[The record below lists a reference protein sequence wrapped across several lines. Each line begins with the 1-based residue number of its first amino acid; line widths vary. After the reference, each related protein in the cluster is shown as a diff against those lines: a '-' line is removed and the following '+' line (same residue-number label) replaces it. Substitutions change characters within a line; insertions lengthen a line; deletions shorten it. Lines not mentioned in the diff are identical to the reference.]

1 MASRL
6 GSGIDSPT
14 GQRFEVGQSRAVRS
28 RAATRTPGLPMV
40 TNVGADV
47 ESGADGPVVAAIR
60 GGSDYPAM
68 TLTVTLTAAWPAT
81 TATAGDQPGYAR
93 LRSVRA
99 PFLWG

>member
-6 GSGIDSPT
+6 GSGIGSPT
-14 GQRFEVGQSRAVRS
+14 GQRLEVGLVGAVQS

-68 TLTVTLTAAWPAT
+68 ALATAPART